1 MRFIL
6 RVFVFLFA
14 VLAPCAAHAA
24 EQPMFRAACVKVD
37 ITPDTPQWLQGY
49 APRQSEGVHDR
60 LFHRIAAM
68 DDGTTTFYMVA
79 SDLCVISPAFYD
91 DFTKRLEKETGIS
104 PKHVWWSTSH
114 THSAPHVGNQDLG
127 ALFADSLGD
136 RFSIKLDTGYWTYVV
151 DKAILGIKE
160 AQSKLEPARLGIGV
174 GTAKANINRREL
186 RDGKIVLGENP
197 DGHVDRQLGL
207 IRLERQDGSLIGLI
221 ANYAIHGTCLHGGNK
236 QISGDAPGWVSTYVE
251 EQAGAPMLF
260 VNGAEGNVAPLP
272 TVGNDITD
280 PRIKSFEETLGKP
293 ILELN
298 RSIAETT
305 ANVTLAIG
313 KTIIET
319 PRKEGLLWPED
330 LAAYNTTTD
339 GKHYVRIPVFS
350 LIINDDT
357 LIWAAPL
364 ELFSE
369 IAINIRAAS
378 PFKTTIYF
386 GLTNGSLM
394 YLTTK
399 AAFAEGGYEPSVSP
413 FTLSAEADFT
423 EGVSQHIKS
432 LK

>member
-1 MRFIL
+1 
-6 RVFVFLFA
+6 
-14 VLAPCAAHAA
+14 
-24 EQPMFRAACVKVD
+24 
-37 ITPDTPQWLQGY
+37 
-49 APRQSEGVHDR
+49 
-60 LFHRIAAM
+60 
-68 DDGTTTFYMVA
+68 
-79 SDLCVISPAFYD
+79 
-91 DFTKRLEKETGIS
+91 
-104 PKHVWWSTSH
+104 
-114 THSAPHVGNQDLG
+114 
-127 ALFADSLGD
+127 
-136 RFSIKLDTGYWTYVV
+136 
-151 DKAILGIKE
+151 
-160 AQSKLEPARLGIGV
+160 
-174 GTAKANINRREL
+174 
-186 RDGKIVLGENP
+186 
-197 DGHVDRQLGL
+197 
-207 IRLERQDGSLIGLI
+207 
-221 ANYAIHGTCLHGGNK
+221 
-236 QISGDAPGWVSTYVE
+236 
-251 EQAGAPMLF
+251 MLF

-423 EGVSQHIKS
+423 EGVSKYLKS
-432 LK
+432 LR

>member
-1 MRFIL
+1 
-6 RVFVFLFA
+6 
-14 VLAPCAAHAA
+14 
-24 EQPMFRAACVKVD
+24 MFRAACVKVD

-79 SDLCVISPAFYD
+79 SDLRAISPAFYD

-174 GTAKANINRREL
+174 GAAKANINRREL

-236 QISGDAPGWVSTYVE
+236 QISGDAPGWFPHTS
-251 EQAGAPMLF
+251 
-260 VNGAEGNVAPLP
+260 
-272 TVGNDITD
+272 
-280 PRIKSFEETLGKP
+280 K
-293 ILELN
+293 N
-298 RSIAETT
+298 R
-305 ANVTLAIG
+305 
-313 KTIIET
+313 
-319 PRKEGLLWPED
+319 PE
-330 LAAYNTTTD
+330 
-339 GKHYVRIPVFS
+339 RRCFS
-350 LIINDDT
+350 
-357 LIWAAPL
+357 
-364 ELFSE
+364 
-369 IAINIRAAS
+369 
-378 PFKTTIYF
+378 
-386 GLTNGSLM
+386 
-394 YLTTK
+394 
-399 AAFAEGGYEPSVSP
+399 
-413 FTLSAEADFT
+413 
-423 EGVSQHIKS
+423 
-432 LK
+432 